1 MVVTILLS
9 GVPMLAKTRK
19 EVLERLHS
27 NKNACMVKL
36 THKILGRDGVPT
48 SLSKEAIVREILEIN
63 VLIGLFTLPEDD
75 HVSQSS
81 NPECKS

>member
-1 MVVTILLS
+1 
-9 GVPMLAKTRK
+9 
-19 EVLERLHS
+19 
-27 NKNACMVKL
+27 MVKL